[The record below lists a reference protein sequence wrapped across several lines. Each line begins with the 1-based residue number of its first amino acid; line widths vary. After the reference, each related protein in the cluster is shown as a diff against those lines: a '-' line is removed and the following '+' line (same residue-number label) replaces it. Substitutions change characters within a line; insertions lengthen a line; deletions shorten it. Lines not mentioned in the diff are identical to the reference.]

1 MTFEQA
7 MTKLDADRE
16 AIEQAQSN
24 LQSVRALHALGEDDK
39 AINLYAATRK
49 ALRDAIK
56 A

>member
-7 MTKLDADRE
+7 MAKLESDHK

-24 LQSVRALHALGEDDK
+24 LQSVKALHALGEDDK

-56 A
+56 T